1 MNENRD
7 NPAPW
12 HSYSQE
18 EVLQQLSASPTGLN
32 QTEAQRR
39 LQSFGANRLAESAQQ
54 GLLLRFLRQFHNI
67 LIYVLLGAALITAL
81 LSHWMDTVV
90 ILAVVIANAIIGF
103 IQEGKADKA
112 MEAIKE
118 MLSPRAKV
126 LRDGKRMTIDGEAL
140 VPGDIVMLESGDKV
154 PADLRLLTAHGVTV
168 QEAILTGESVPVE
181 KEINAVAESAEL
193 GDRSCMLFSGT
204 LISTGQCTGVVVA
217 TGEDAEIGRISRLI
231 SSVETMTTPLLR
243 QMNQFSKWLTA
254 LILLIATLLLL
265 FGYFVN
271 HYAFTDIFMVVV
283 GFSVAAIPE
292 GLPAVLT
299 ITLAIGVQA
308 MAKRNAIVRR
318 LPAIETLGSVSVI
331 CTDKT
336 GTLTRNEMMVS
347 SVITGQHLFTLS
359 GDGYAPE
366 GLLALEE
373 AEVDPEEHRVLKELA
388 RTAAL
393 CNDAQLQ
400 QKNLLWVSEG
410 DPMEGALL
418 AFAGKMGLSIS
429 DERASWQRTDVIPF
443 DARHRFMAT
452 LNHNHQRQAFVFV
465 KGAPEQVMNMCR
477 AQRNTDGSTAELNPE
492 YWTQQADKIAAL
504 GQRVLAL
511 AFRPEMPENTVLE
524 QDSIAGSLIL
534 LGMVAMIDPPRAEAI
549 QAVSECYRAGIS
561 VKMITGDHAQT
572 AAAIGRQIGLQNA
585 GKVLTGKDI
594 DKLDDMALEREVLH
608 CDVFARASPEHKLR
622 LVNALQANSMTV
634 AMTGDGVNDAPA
646 LKRADTGIAMGKKG
660 SEAAKEAADLVLADD
675 NFASIVAAVR
685 EGRTVYDNIKKIITW
700 TLPTNAGESLVIIV
714 ALLAGLSLPITA
726 IQILWIN
733 LVTAVTLGIALA
745 FEPTEE
751 STMCR
756 PPRARNVPLL
766 NATMSWYI
774 LMIAVLILCGVYGIY
789 DYAMGR
795 QYSEDLARTLVV
807 NTLVA
812 MEIFL
817 LFFVRNIYSTSLTW
831 QAVRGTKVIW
841 LVVISITA
849 AQFAFTY
856 LPAFQKVFGTQPVAF
871 WDGVLVFMI
880 GAVVFVICEI
890 EKQLR
895 LLLGKRRNAL
905 PGGERQ

>member
-1 MNENRD
+1 MSKSRD

-140 VPGDIVMLESGDKV
+140 VPGDIIMLESGDKV

-181 KEINAVAESAEL
+181 KGINAVPESAEL

-265 FGYFVN
+265 YGYFVN

-318 LPAIETLGSVSVI
+318 LPTIETLGSVSVI

-347 SVITGQHLFTLS
+347 SVITSQHVFALS
-359 GDGYAPE
+359 GDGYCPE
-366 GLLALEE
+366 GLLTLEE
-373 AEVDPEEHRVLKELA
+373 AEVDPEEHRVLEELA
-388 RTAAL
+388 RAAVL

-429 DERASWQRTDVIPF
+429 GERGSWQRTDVIPF

-511 AFRPEMPENTVLE
+511 AAYPEKPENTVLE
-524 QDSIAGSLIL
+524 QDSIAGSLVL
-534 LGMVAMIDPPRAEAI
+534 LGMVGMIDPPRPEAI
-549 QAVSECYRAGIS
+549 QAVNECYRAGIE

-585 GKVLTGKDI
+585 DKVLTGKDI

-700 TLPTNAGESLVIIV
+700 TLPTNAGESMVIIV

-774 LMIAVLILCGVYGIY
+774 LMIAVLILCGVYGVY
-789 DYAMGR
+789 DYAMDR

-856 LPAFQKVFGTQPVAF
+856 LPAFQQVFGTQPVAL

-880 GAVVFVICEI
+880 GAVVFAICEI

-895 LLLGKRRNAL
+895 LLLDKRIKSL
-905 PGGERQ
+905 PGDKEQ